1 MIGGDTRLTRR
12 LGLVTE
18 NYIFPGEL
26 EGVLLSLGMR
36 FFGET
41 MSLDFGLILPAA
53 PLGGVMF
60 PFVGFVVNF

>member
-1 MIGGDTRLTRR
+1 MIGGDARLSRR

-36 FFGET
+36 FFGEK
-41 MSLDFGLILPAA
+41 MALDFGLILPAA
-53 PLGGVMF
+53 RVGGVLL
-60 PFVGFVVNF
+60 PFAGFVVNF